1 MLKYA
6 SLLAHI
12 TITDKSFMTL
22 DKFDTEVSSELK
34 HSIYITK
41 YVIKDNKL
49 YFDCFGNCSLYA
61 LYSTEYFNGLLER

>member
-1 MLKYA
+1 MLKFA

-12 TITDKSFMTL
+12 TINDNSFKTL
-22 DKFDTEVSSELK
+22 ENFDTQISNELK
-34 HSIYITK
+34 HSIDITK

-61 LYSTEYFNGLLER
+61 LYSTEYFNGLLEK